1 MWTQHDILKVK
12 KLCDAAQIPEKQ
24 HADDAAFDIYS
35 NEDVSLAPGDI
46 KVVSTGIAFTVP
58 VGTYGRI
65 APRSGLST
73 KGVFINAGV
82 IDRNYTGEVKV
93 ILNNFGKDVVILP
106 KGCRIAQLIIERISN
121 PAIVEVDELD
131 LTDRESGGFGST
143 GM

>member
-12 KLCDAAQIPEKQ
+12 KLCDDAKIPEKQ

-35 NEDVSLAPGDI
+35 NEDVTLISGDI
-46 KVVSTGIAFTVP
+46 KLVSTGISFTVP
-58 VGTYGRI
+58 IGTYGRI

-73 KGVFINAGV
+73 KGIFINAGV

-93 ILNNFGKDVVILP
+93 ILNNFGKNDVILP
-106 KGCRIAQLIIERISN
+106 KGSRIAQLIIERISN
-121 PAIVEVDELD
+121 PATLEVDQLD
-131 LTDRESGGFGST
+131 PTDRESGGFGST

>member
-1 MWTQHDILKVK
+1 MWTQHEILKVK
-12 KLCDAAQIPEKQ
+12 KLCDDAKIPEKQ
-24 HADDAAFDIYS
+24 HADDAAFDLSS
-35 NEDVSLAPGDI
+35 NEDVTIAPGDI
-46 KVVSTGIAFTVP
+46 KIVGTGIAFTVP

-93 ILNNFGKDVVILP
+93 ILNNFGKHDVVLP
-106 KGCRIAQLIIERISN
+106 KGSRIAQLIIEKISH

-131 LTDRESGGFGST
+131 PTNRDSSGFGST
-143 GM
+143 GL